1 MPYPRLFAAVCLPLL
16 SFAAF
21 GCQAGQAVKSQKLI
35 EHQALVSVAGLKP
48 AEAMDDVNV
57 RASIPDGWS
66 LGSKSAKLLYA
77 NRHYR
82 SPSGRTGVGVVHAKV
97 LIPVS
102 PKVVLWMA
110 RQQYQKQGSASGRE
124 LRSWEDAL
132 GRHWFEAE
140 NDQFR
145 VTGYAMVEGRDVWL
159 VYSGFKLDAPTNWA
173 EVADGLRAMETFV
186 PLSAGPVPAAGSAT
200 VGR

>member
-1 MPYPRLFAAVCLPLL
+1 MPYPRFAVLSVPLLALAAV
-16 SFAAF
+16 

-35 EHQALVSVAGLKP
+35 EHQALVNVTGLKP
-48 AEAMDDVNV
+48 AEAMDEVNV

-66 LGSKSAKLLYA
+66 LGSRAAKLLYA

-82 SPSGRTGVGVVHAKV
+82 SPSGRTGVGVVHATV
-97 LIPVS
+97 LIPIS

-110 RQQYQKQGSASGRE
+110 RRQYQKQGSASGRE
-124 LRSWEDAL
+124 LKSWEDAL

-140 NDQFR
+140 NDQYR

-173 EVADGLRAMETFV
+173 EVAEGLRAMETLV
-186 PLSAGPVPAAGSAT
+186 PLSAGPVRSTGPATAG
-200 VGR
+200 R